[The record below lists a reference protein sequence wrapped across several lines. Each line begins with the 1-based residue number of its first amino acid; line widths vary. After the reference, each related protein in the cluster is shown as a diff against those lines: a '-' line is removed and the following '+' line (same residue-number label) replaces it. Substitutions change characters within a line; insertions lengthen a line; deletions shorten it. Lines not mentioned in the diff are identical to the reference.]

1 MIEVKD
7 RIPTKPNR
15 IRIVPENGAPF
26 YATWERADEPIE
38 EGTPVNKYLFDSID
52 EGGHFSNA
60 LDDIEMDAQRVTLT
74 AGWTTVPFQRP
85 LSGVPRVFV
94 SAADTA
100 VVAVK
105 NITRTSCQIAVRLS
119 TLQEGYIAASSGG
132 TPSTKVTLLSCP
144 EFSAVTVDVL
154 AVYDGGVC
162 V

>member
-74 AGWTTVPFQRP
+74 AGWTTVLFQRP

-94 SAADTA
+94 SVSDTEPPLRSPCGSALCRRSMFRLATAARQ
-100 VVAVK
+100 VPRSRSCH
-105 NITRTSCQIAVRLS
+105 TRSFR
-119 TLQEGYIAASSGG
+119 
-132 TPSTKVTLLSCP
+132 P
-144 EFSAVTVDVL
+144 
-154 AVYDGGVC
+154 
-162 V
+162 

>member
-60 LDDIEMDAQRVTLT
+60 LDDIEIDAQRVTLA
-74 AGWTTVPFQRP
+74 AGWMTVSFPGR
-85 LSGVPRVFV
+85 
-94 SAADTA
+94 
-100 VVAVK
+100 
-105 NITRTSCQIAVRLS
+105 RTSATTRSRIICMYSTVR
-119 TLQEGYIAASSGG
+119 
-132 TPSTKVTLLSCP
+132 
-144 EFSAVTVDVL
+144 
-154 AVYDGGVC
+154 
-162 V
+162 